1 MLTGAY
7 QKKEA
12 LRVWDFADSKKPATT
27 LSHTLEESWVYC
39 CTCFSSFR
47 LFFISS
53 SSSEILSQNQ
63 HVHIHIYGALP
74 SPDLNVSC
82 FFFWKEK
89 KKKRNWHAHFW
100 CLTQCYRQVCD
111 WIVRNGWAGGYARKR
126 SPADCYRH
134 KSNNRPLPGRPCTL
148 RNGF

>member
-82 FFFWKEK
+82 FFF
-89 KKKRNWHAHFW
+89 
-100 CLTQCYRQVCD
+100 
-111 WIVRNGWAGGYARKR
+111 
-126 SPADCYRH
+126 
-134 KSNNRPLPGRPCTL
+134 
-148 RNGF
+148 